1 MKKLTLWILVLLILV
16 TTISCTQYPNNEKER
31 TEYLYSG
38 MLENGGRWFM
48 AEMYLSLAYPLEG
61 SYEREQTD
69 AVYVNSVLT
78 NSETRESYSFGT
90 IVRIE
95 YDGEMYLPSGMDAPI
110 ITNVYSV
117 TLAPFPY
124 TNGIE
129 CFAVYKSFPYYFDH
143 EAARSLCVNLKESDE
158 HVPAPFVFKVDSAE
172 KLVSDYTAIR
182 PDYITGNAV
191 EEVSSYI
198 GNYDDAFFEENV
210 LVLVLFASGSGGDR
224 YKIESISIDQSR
236 MNVNIIQTNSGQ
248 TCDTSEWL
256 FCISVPRKT
265 AKSITEFDACYIN

>member
-1 MKKLTLWILVLLILV
+1 MKKLTLWILVLLMLL
-16 TTISCTQYPNNEKER
+16 TTVSCTPYPNNEKEQ

-38 MLENGGRWFM
+38 TLENGGRWFM

-61 SYEREQTD
+61 SYEREQTE

-78 NSETRESYSFGT
+78 NSETHESYSFGT

-143 EAARSLCVNLKESDE
+143 EAAQSLCVNRKESDE
-158 HVPAPFVFKVDSAE
+158 HVHAPFVFKVDSAE

-182 PDYITGNAV
+182 PDYATGNAA

-198 GNYDDAFFEENV
+198 GNYDDDFFEENV
-210 LVLVLFASGSGGDR
+210 LVLVLFSSGSGGDR
-224 YKIESISIDQSR
+224 YKIESISIDKGK
-236 MNVNIIQTNSGQ
+236 MNVNIIQTDSGQ
-248 TCDTSEWL
+248 TCEGSQWL
-256 FCISVPRKT
+256 FCISVPRDT
-265 AKSITEFDACYIN
+265 AKNITEYDAEYVK